1 MEFTNGYGTFASVS
15 DAAVFTEDDRIRLE
29 RVLSSSSIGATLSR
43 VSDIDYTHYLHP
55 EVEHRIRNI
64 VAEELDKR
72 FEKLRNAL
80 APVMSE
86 EEINDLLR

>member
-1 MEFTNGYGTFASVS
+1 MEFTSGYGTFAS
-15 DAAVFTEDDRIRLE
+15 DAAVFTEEERGRLE
-29 RVLSSSSIGATLSR
+29 RILTSSTIRAPILPMAEAN
-43 VSDIDYTHYLHP
+43 YTYYAHP
-55 EVEHRIRNI
+55 ALEDRIRNI

>member
-1 MEFTNGYGTFASVS
+1 MEFTNGYGTFASAS
-15 DAAVFTEDDRIRLE
+15 DAAVFTEEDRRRLE
-29 RVLSSSSIGATLSR
+29 RVLTSSTIRAKMSPVTEANYTY
-43 VSDIDYTHYLHP
+43 YTHPAL
-55 EVEHRIRNI
+55 EDRIRSI